1 MLSTLQSAAQLT
13 VKSALAGVLMI
24 TVATSVARAQ
34 VPAND
39 TDKTFYAL
47 GAEIGKSVKIFNLSD
62 AELKLVI
69 LGLTEQVG
77 GKANPE
83 FTSFAAK
90 IRDLVEERRK
100 AQGAE
105 EAKKGEAFLA
115 EEAAKPGVTKTESG
129 LVLTQLVEGT
139 GANPKAT
146 DKVKVHYRGT
156 LINGEEFDSSYKRG
170 EPAEFPLN
178 RVIPC
183 WTEGVQLIKVGGK
196 ARLVCP
202 SKIAYG
208 ERGTPGI
215 PSNSTLIFEVEL
227 LDIVADPAPAPA
239 PAPVKVEPAAEPAK
253 AAPAAEPA
261 KAAPAAEPA
270 KAAPAA
276 EPAKADDHAG
286 HNH

>member
-1 MLSTLQSAAQLT
+1 MRSTLQCAAQLA
-13 VKSALAGVLMI
+13 VKGALAGVVMMTL
-24 TVATSVARAQ
+24 AASVARAQ
-34 VPAND
+34 VPTTD

-47 GAEIGKSVKIFNLSD
+47 GAEIGKSVKIFNMSD
-62 AELKLVI
+62 DELKLVV

-100 AQGAE
+100 AQGEE

-115 EEAAKPGVTKTESG
+115 EESAKPGATKTESG
-129 LVLTQLVEGT
+129 LVFTSVVEGS

-156 LINGEEFDSSYKRG
+156 LINGEEFDSSYKRN

-215 PSNSTLIFEVEL
+215 PPNSTLIFEVEL
-227 LDIVADPAPAPA
+227 LEVVADPAAA
-239 PAPVKVEPAAEPAK
+239 PAPVKVEPAAEPVK
-253 AAPAAEPA
+253 IEPAAEPVKVEPAAEPA
-261 KAAPAAEPA
+261 QAEPA
-270 KAAPAA
+270 
-276 EPAKADDHAG
+276 ADDHAG